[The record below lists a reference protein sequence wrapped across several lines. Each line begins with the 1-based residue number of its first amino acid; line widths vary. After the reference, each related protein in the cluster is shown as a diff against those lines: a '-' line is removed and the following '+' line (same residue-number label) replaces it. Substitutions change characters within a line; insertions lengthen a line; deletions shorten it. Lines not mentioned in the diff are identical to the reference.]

1 MVIFLRILKFF
12 NLLYEIKTLRV
23 IIETLRN
30 LIGPLSDV
38 GGMLFVIYYFFSQIG
53 IYLFGGYNTYGN
65 GIVGNDP
72 SVPQFYN
79 LMNFN
84 DFFSAYITLFALMIV
99 NNWLDIV

>member
-1 MVIFLRILKFF
+1 M
-12 NLLYEIKTLRV
+12 
-23 IIETLRN
+23 
-30 LIGPLSDV
+30 GPLSDV

-53 IYLFGGYNTYGN
+53 IYAFGGHNTYGN
-65 GIVGNDP
+65 TIVGNDP

-84 DFFSAYITLFALMIV
+84 DFISAYITLFALMIV